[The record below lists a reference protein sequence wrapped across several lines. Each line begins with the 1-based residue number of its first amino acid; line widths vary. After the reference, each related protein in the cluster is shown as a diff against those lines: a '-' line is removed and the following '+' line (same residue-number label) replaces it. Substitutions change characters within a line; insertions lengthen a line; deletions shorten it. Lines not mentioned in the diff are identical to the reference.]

1 MYVSEGTCGL
11 PIVCSEICPT
21 NHDFCPTDHNWSN
34 HFHTFHP
41 WVTGKDSPVLQAG
54 AGECRRGTVIRMFI
68 NQFVPSVYSSP
79 LVGNTT
85 HDQCVVDDLSGP
97 QSSLQCQDHSRCLST
112 EASLVLIFV
121 NFCTTSPVCLGYV
134 IPAEQSATAR
144 TYIRG
149 QVLVTLATHSQRDI
163 RLISLHTE
171 SSIHSPRDI
180 PEPSASNYAIHR
192 LRSPYLVEEATP
204 LLRTPV
210 FYHRGWYH
218 SEVTRLTILY
228 Y

>member
-1 MYVSEGTCGL
+1 MSEGH
-11 PIVCSEICPT
+11 S
-21 NHDFCPTDHNWSN
+21 
-34 HFHTFHP
+34 
-41 WVTGKDSPVLQAG
+41 
-54 AGECRRGTVIRMFI
+54 IRMFI

-180 PEPSASNYAIHR
+180 PEPSAR
-192 LRSPYLVEEATP
+192 TMPYTDYVHLTSWRRP
-204 LLRTPV
+204 LLSCAPLS
-210 FYHRGWYH
+210 FII
-218 SEVTRLTILY
+218 EVGITLR
-228 Y
+228 